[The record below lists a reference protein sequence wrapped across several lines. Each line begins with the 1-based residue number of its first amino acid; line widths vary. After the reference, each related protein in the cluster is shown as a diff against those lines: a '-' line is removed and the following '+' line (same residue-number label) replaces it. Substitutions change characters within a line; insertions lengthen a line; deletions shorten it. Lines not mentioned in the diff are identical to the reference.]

1 MEKLH
6 DKVIAHEKSN
16 DHKMGYLTWKQLEQK
31 IKEDTGG
38 QTFECML
45 VNEYNFEKN
54 KWRAI
59 LRRILDVVF
68 FLGKRGL
75 AFRGSLLIDDPQ
87 NRNFLGLI
95 ELLSKYDALLLEH
108 VEKVRKSQACGRRL
122 QAH

>member
-45 VNEYNFEKN
+45 VNEYNSEKKQMEGN
-54 KWRAI
+54 SEKDSRCCI
-59 LRRILDVVF
+59 L
-68 FLGKRGL
+68 
-75 AFRGSLLIDDPQ
+75 SW
-87 NRNFLGLI
+87 
-95 ELLSKYDALLLEH
+95 
-108 VEKVRKSQACGRRL
+108 
-122 QAH
+122 